1 MPRILGIDPGSINTG
16 YGIVDQDGQKISHIA
31 HGCIKLKGKT
41 IPERLH
47 YLHDALS
54 ALIHEHQP
62 DEAAIEQVFVH
73 VNVQSAL
80 KLGQARGA
88 ALVAL
93 ARYGLSISEYSPK
106 SIKQTATG
114 YGSAS
119 KAQIQFMMRSQLRLT
134 SQPQADAADALA
146 IAICHCQHR
155 TLSHILKPR

>member
-16 YGIVDQDGQKISHIA
+16 YGIVNQDGQKITHIT

-54 ALIHEHQP
+54 AIIHEYEP

-88 ALVAL
+88 ALVAM

-114 YGSAS
+114 YGAAS
-119 KAQIQFMMRSQLRLT
+119 KTQIQFMMRSQLKLT

-146 IAICHCQHR
+146 IAVCHCQHR
-155 TLSHILKPR
+155 KIAHLT